1 MAVIL
6 QETLRAVFYAPFYAA
21 LALGA
26 YRDEGLEVVLES
38 SARPEDAARAV
49 SAGTA
54 DVGWGGPMRVMVARD
69 RQPDSVLTCFCE
81 IVTRD
86 PFLLVGR
93 QPRRD
98 FRMADLF
105 GVRLATVCEVPT
117 PWCCLQEDIRRA
129 GLDPQK
135 LDRRSDC
142 TMAENAAALRA
153 GEVDAIQ
160 VLEPFAQDLIAEGS
174 GHVWYAAADRGPT
187 SYTCFYARRPVLESR
202 RTEFTAMTRAML
214 RTQKWMHLSVAADIA
229 GAIASYFPSLA
240 TERLSAAI
248 ANYQRLRIWGRDP
261 HLPRAG
267 YDTLAAGLLS
277 AGLIGTAPQFA
288 DAVDNSLAAEAI
300 AADPPALA
308 DVAR

>member
-1 MAVIL
+1 MAIVL

-26 YRDEGLEVVLES
+26 YRDEGLEVGLES

-49 SAGTA
+49 SAGAA
-54 DVGWGGPMRVMVARD
+54 DVAWGGPMRVMVARD
-69 RQPDSVLTCFCE
+69 RQPDSDLTCFCE
-81 IVTRD
+81 VVTRD

-93 QPRRD
+93 EPRLD
-98 FRMADLF
+98 FRIVDLL
-105 GVRLATVCEVPT
+105 GLRLGTVGEVPT

-135 LDRRSDC
+135 LDRRTDR
-142 TMAENAAALRA
+142 TMAQNAAALRA
-153 GEVDAIQ
+153 GEVDVIQ

-174 GHVWYAAADRGPT
+174 GHLWYAAADRGAT

-214 RTQKWMHLSVAADIA
+214 RTQKWVHLAAAVDIA
-229 GAIASYFPSLA
+229 RAIASYFPSLA
-240 TERLSAAI
+240 TERLIAAI
-248 ANYQRLRIWGRDP
+248 ANYQRLHIWGKDP

-277 AGLIGTAPQFA
+277 AGLIGTAPHFT
-288 DAVDNSLAAEAI
+288 DAVDNSLAAQAI

-308 DVAR
+308 GVPL